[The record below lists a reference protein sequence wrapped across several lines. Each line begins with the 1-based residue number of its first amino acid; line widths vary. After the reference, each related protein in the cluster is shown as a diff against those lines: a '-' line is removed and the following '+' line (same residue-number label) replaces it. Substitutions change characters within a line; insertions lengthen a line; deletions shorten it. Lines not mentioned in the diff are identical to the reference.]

1 MQLYNRVF
9 SDPSSYVVC
18 RCLYRGQCY
27 VNVVVSVF
35 EIWAPNN
42 RYKTFS
48 KAYFSQNFLSRTSQ
62 ENLLRRHK
70 ASIKIFEDKACK
82 VPIKGSFFAAF
93 ISLVK
98 TLFISTSSLSHGDKA
113 WPIFALCGLA
123 IWPRRIWKKRTGE
136 TGTLFVAE
144 IELKISKRDC
154 ESEWSSE
161 LDSCFKQSLS
171 YKNQC
176 NYQYRNMLSSIGRTE
191 LSFFCAGI
199 H

>member
-35 EIWAPNN
+35 EIWAPNS

-70 ASIKIFEDKACK
+70 ASIKIFEDKGMQGTDK
-82 VPIKGSFFAAF
+82 RLFLRSFYIARQN
-93 ISLVK
+93 IV
-98 TLFISTSSLSHGDKA
+98 
-113 WPIFALCGLA
+113 
-123 IWPRRIWKKRTGE
+123 
-136 TGTLFVAE
+136 
-144 IELKISKRDC
+144 
-154 ESEWSSE
+154 
-161 LDSCFKQSLS
+161 
-171 YKNQC
+171 Y
-176 NYQYRNMLSSIGRTE
+176 
-191 LSFFCAGI
+191 
-199 H
+199 